1 MLFYVIIY
9 YVIKTYIIVRLFN
22 RKKNLKLCH
31 STIKKKRK
39 NMEQRVFKIFRN
51 ASFHPRVYSIYSRSS
66 DGDVISHE
74 LTGPHMKN
82 DARMRIR
89 VSHGKKKK
97 RKKKEKK
104 GRKITR
110 K

>member
-1 MLFYVIIY
+1 
-9 YVIKTYIIVRLFN
+9 
-22 RKKNLKLCH
+22 
-31 STIKKKRK
+31 
-39 NMEQRVFKIFRN
+39 MEQRVFKIFRN

-89 VSHGKKKK
+89 VSHGKKKEKRRK
-97 RKKKEKK
+97 RKEEK
-104 GRKITR
+104 
-110 K
+110 

>member
-1 MLFYVIIY
+1 
-9 YVIKTYIIVRLFN
+9 
-22 RKKNLKLCH
+22 
-31 STIKKKRK
+31 
-39 NMEQRVFKIFRN
+39 MEQRVFKIFRN

-89 VSHGKKKK
+89 VSHGKKK

>member
-1 MLFYVIIY
+1 
-9 YVIKTYIIVRLFN
+9 
-22 RKKNLKLCH
+22 
-31 STIKKKRK
+31 
-39 NMEQRVFKIFRN
+39 MEQRVFKIFRN
-51 ASFHPRVYSIYSRSS
+51 ASFHPRVYSIYSRSL

-97 RKKKEKK
+97 EKRRKRKEEK
-104 GRKITR
+104 
-110 K
+110 

>member
-1 MLFYVIIY
+1 
-9 YVIKTYIIVRLFN
+9 
-22 RKKNLKLCH
+22 
-31 STIKKKRK
+31 
-39 NMEQRVFKIFRN
+39 MEQRVFKIFRN

-97 RKKKEKK
+97 EKRRKRKEEK
-104 GRKITR
+104 
-110 K
+110 

>member
-1 MLFYVIIY
+1 
-9 YVIKTYIIVRLFN
+9 
-22 RKKNLKLCH
+22 
-31 STIKKKRK
+31 
-39 NMEQRVFKIFRN
+39 MEQRVFKIFRN
-51 ASFHPRVYSIYSRSS
+51 ASFYPRVYSIYSRSS

-97 RKKKEKK
+97 EKKKEKK

-110 K
+110 KQRKGN